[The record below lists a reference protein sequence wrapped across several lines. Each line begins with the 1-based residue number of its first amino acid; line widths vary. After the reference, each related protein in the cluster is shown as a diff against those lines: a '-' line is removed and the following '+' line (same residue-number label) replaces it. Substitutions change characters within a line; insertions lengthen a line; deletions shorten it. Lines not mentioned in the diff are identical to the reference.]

1 MSQLMEEE
9 LLRSPIREDD
19 MIDEHES
26 NAFLEEFLASIAI
39 TCDSELAKSM
49 RTDDPRRETVVA
61 SVREQVAL
69 VKEIPKAQIGSVS
82 DLQEHLRKDA
92 LSQKELQIEQLRHE
106 VECMGQKPSQDQSSG
121 TRPLQG
127 ESEVP
132 VRSDPSGNS
141 DQFNPLFQMQSSK
154 ISTPSNQKSCGTTLK
169 SGSGNSHETQQSSGT
184 GEVEEFSLSHSI
196 RTTQDA
202 AFFLVPGECFKRFL
216 NSFDMKYPKGQW
228 KELNRLQLFQS
239 FLRKN
244 ALTVFETL
252 PSEIRSSTLD
262 RVIDAMKERLRI
274 DGNSQRVKALAGL
287 RTLAIRPGQAVNEF
301 CFVLESLANKAYP
314 DVPAEATSL
323 QKAEILCRQLA
334 ELEWN
339 SCEQAYEKVKEAALR
354 LERSLKTAE
363 ECRIAT
369 RARSTHN
376 FNQKHAVG
384 DKQPGPY
391 CWERVRKEIANIGTD
406 KPRKLPL
413 SNKPETTPPYQQRR
427 RDHGPPRTAAFHQSG
442 NITLSQEKIPIKSLD
457 RKNRHRVVSEWFGQK
472 PLVDIIICGIKVAA
486 LLDTGPQTTIILVKL
501 LKRAVNMKVNLGEY
515 IEHVPGP
522 KVNVRDAS
530 GNVMEVFDTIRVAIT
545 LGSQLEFV
553 SVYVGEGSDEV
564 VILGTNALY
573 MFKLRVLELN
583 TGSLSRHEP
592 RALTLTYESA
602 RAADVSLLR
611 SYPAI
616 PDGLCYKASGGEM
629 STPVINN
636 SDQGMVFKKGEVI
649 GEWEQNE
656 WIRPKHI
663 EPDRNMLDSNRL
675 CEFASISD
683 GIEVIAEIIHNETS
697 YSVLL

>member
-1 MSQLMEEE
+1 
-9 LLRSPIREDD
+9 
-19 MIDEHES
+19 
-26 NAFLEEFLASIAI
+26 
-39 TCDSELAKSM
+39 M

-61 SVREQVAL
+61 SVREQVSL
-69 VKEIPKAQIGSVS
+69 VKEIIKATLLEVSELCRPVVAERVFKLLRVAQIGSVS

-92 LSQKELQIEQLRHE
+92 VISELLVEIGEILQCNESEIGAKLRELTTALKTEQRNSEIFRLQLSQKELQIEQLRHE
-106 VECMGQKPSQDQSSG
+106 VECMGQKPSEDQSSG

-132 VRSDPSGNS
+132 VRSDHSGNS

-169 SGSGNSHETQQSSGT
+169 SGSGNSHETQQSSDT
-184 GEVEEFSLSHSI
+184 GEVDEFSLSDYI
-196 RTTQDA
+196 RTMSLPDVQP
-202 AFFLVPGECFKRFL
+202 FSGKPGECFKRFL

-334 ELEWN
+334 NWNGSYCLTEALETS

-384 DKQPGPY
+384 DKQPGPFVGKGT
-391 CWERVRKEIANIGTD
+391 EEIAKIGTD

-427 RDHGPPRTAAFHQSG
+427 RDHGPPRCYKCGKRGHMAKDCSVSSSRQQHSSVLREDPNQTSSVAYA
-442 NITLSQEKIPIKSLD
+442 SLID
-457 RKNRHRVVSEWFGQK
+457 KWMCTIWEESASSVSEWFGQK
-472 PLVDIIICGIKVAA
+472 PLVDIIICGIKATA
-486 LLDTGPQTTIILVKL
+486 LLDTGSQTTIIPVKL
-501 LKRAVNMKVNLGEY
+501 LKRAVEYESNLDEY

-564 VILGTNALY
+564 VILGTNALH
-573 MFKLRVLELN
+573 MFKLKLVRHTSTKSE
-583 TGSLSRHEP
+583 SL
-592 RALTLTYESA
+592 Y
-602 RAADVSLLR
+602 D
-611 SYPAI
+611 
-616 PDGLCYKASGGEM
+616 SGRTTANI
-629 STPVINN
+629 ST
-636 SDQGMVFKKGEVI
+636 
-649 GEWEQNE
+649 
-656 WIRPKHI
+656 
-663 EPDRNMLDSNRL
+663 DS
-675 CEFASISD
+675 SS
-683 GIEVIAEIIHNETS
+683 
-697 YSVLL
+697 